1 MSWQLMKVS
10 IHFAES
16 SAINWYYCCY
26 CDYTVFVVL
35 LGDSADGSMLLHD
48 DELIKRSHSDN
59 ELLRS
64 TKRLSVVN
72 PATQPNSETS
82 SLAG

>member
-1 MSWQLMKVS
+1 M
-10 IHFAES
+10 
-16 SAINWYYCCY
+16 
-26 CDYTVFVVL
+26 L
-35 LGDSADGSMLLHD
+35 LGDSADGSMLLDD